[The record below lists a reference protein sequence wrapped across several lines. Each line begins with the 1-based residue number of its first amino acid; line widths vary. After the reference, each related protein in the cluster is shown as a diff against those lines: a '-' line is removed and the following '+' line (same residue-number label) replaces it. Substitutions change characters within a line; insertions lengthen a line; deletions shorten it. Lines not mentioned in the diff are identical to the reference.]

1 MKSPAGSARDDTLG
15 NARYLTNRRANFGQV
30 LLIDPSPPVS
40 LPRGLKPAVTTPFAI
55 LYDIEPVS

>member
-1 MKSPAGSARDDTLG
+1 MSPAGSARDDTLG
-15 NARYLTNRRANFGQV
+15 NARYLTNWRGNFGEV

-40 LPRGLKPAVTTPFAI
+40 LPRGLKPAVTMPFAI